1 MAMGFWRG
9 IITGSILGGIIARMM
24 GTPSRKMS
32 TEEISQQVDKM
43 RVQAEKMMH
52 EAREGVKGI
61 YRKK

>member
-9 IITGSILGGIIARMM
+9 IITGGIIGGIIAKMM
-24 GTPSRKMS
+24 DSPEKKPVMDGMS
-32 TEEISQQVDKM
+32 EQVGKM
-43 RVQAEKMMH
+43 RVKAEKMMT